1 MLEMVSLKMLLNSLG
16 VCFSV
21 LRDMGLLTH
30 LTLTLGNFHTAVMC
44 PPEQKHQA
52 REIITWVQRLAIDM
66 DGTVTGEHGI
76 GLEFRDAMVEE
87 IGENGVDM
95 MRQIK
100 LALDPLCL
108 LNPDKLFRLRI
119 EKADD

>member
-1 MLEMVSLKMLLNSLG
+1 MIFPE
-16 VCFSV
+16 
-21 LRDMGLLTH
+21 
-30 LTLTLGNFHTAVMC
+30 
-44 PPEQKHQA
+44 EQKQQA

-119 EKADD
+119 ENASGR

>member
-1 MLEMVSLKMLLNSLG
+1 
-16 VCFSV
+16 
-21 LRDMGLLTH
+21 
-30 LTLTLGNFHTAVMC
+30 
-44 PPEQKHQA
+44 
-52 REIITWVQRLAIDM
+52 M

-87 IGENGVDM
+87 LGENGVDM

-119 EKADD
+119 ETPVSR

>member
-1 MLEMVSLKMLLNSLG
+1 MI
-16 VCFSV
+16 
-21 LRDMGLLTH
+21 
-30 LTLTLGNFHTAVMC
+30 GNFHTAVIC
-44 PPEQKHQA
+44 PPEHKHQA

-87 IGENGVDM
+87 LGENGVDM

-119 EKADD
+119 QTPVGR